1 MLDAADSRLSRAGST
16 LSQIA
21 GSDELFLKQNRRPT
35 FDGCSLNQ
43 IVCLLAA
50 AQEAITTLS
59 DCRLQYGDEWL
70 LAQGQM
76 NGLMLDGAF
85 IANYEHLLLQLEAEL
100 IEAFVQK
107 ALENAEKPP
116 REGHDKKQQKRLS
129 WFTEFAE
136 KPRPL
141 GSSFPWSIKPSL
153 AVLWGVSRL
162 DVVGAAVADMT
173 WAGVLDVLRCRWR
186 RWAWSWAGS
195 GSRSCSW

>member
-1 MLDAADSRLSRAGST
+1 MLDSADSRLSRAGSR

-21 GSDELFLKQNRRPT
+21 GSDELFLKQNSRPT

-50 AQEAITTLS
+50 AQEAVTTLS
-59 DCRLQYGDEWL
+59 VCRLQYGDEWL
-70 LAQGQM
+70 LSQGQM
-76 NGLMLDGAF
+76 NGLMLDESF

-100 IEAFVQK
+100 VEAFVQK
-107 ALENAEKPP
+107 ALDKVPEKPP
-116 REGHDKKQQKRLS
+116 SEGHDKKQQKRLS

-153 AVLWGVSRL
+153 AVLWGVSWVPVRTL
-162 DVVGAAVADMT
+162 WV
-173 WAGVLDVLRCRWR
+173 WR
-186 RWAWSWAGS
+186 SLT
-195 GSRSCSW
+195 